1 MCFVFHA
8 WAFDDVMIFEYLKC
22 SRLII
27 SRMRRAFKVKRKV
40 FFPCFASFIHTK
52 QTSKNVAN
60 TTFNDFYQ
68 QGQGIGQN
76 SNFWALGPYLKS
88 LQVASE
94 KFVNL
99 Q

>member
-1 MCFVFHA
+1 MFKA
-8 WAFDDVMIFEYLKC
+8 DYLKNEE
-22 SRLII
+22 SFQSETKSIFSL
-27 SRMRRAFKVKRKV
+27 FRK
-40 FFPCFASFIHTK
+40 CSFIHTK

-88 LQVASE
+88 LQAASE

>member
-1 MCFVFHA
+1 M
-8 WAFDDVMIFEYLKC
+8 L
-22 SRLII
+22 
-27 SRMRRAFKVKRKV
+27 
-40 FFPCFASFIHTK
+40 SFIHTK

-76 SNFWALGPYLKS
+76 SNFWALGPHLKS

-99 Q
+99 QCVKWAGQILRYTCLYLLFTIDEFQKTFGKNYGP